1 MRVKSGAGEY
11 RYLPEDNI
19 LPIKLS
25 DEFSKD
31 AIASCPELMEDK
43 LHRYKQ
49 DYHLSEYDTSLL
61 LANKDVSTYFDEV
74 VKYTNNFKLAANWIN
89 VDVASYLNKNFI
101 EINDFKLKAKDLAD
115 LINLIDK
122 NEVNSNQARNIFS
135 KMIEDDISAKEAK
148 EKLGISSQ
156 ISDVDFVKNLINEV
170 FSENED
176 AIISYKEGKG
186 RALGFLV
193 GQVMK
198 KSKGRVNPKLTT
210 ELVTEELE
218 RR

>member
-1 MRVKSGAGEY
+1 
-11 RYLPEDNI
+11 
-19 LPIKLS
+19 
-25 DEFSKD
+25 
-31 AIASCPELMEDK
+31 
-43 LHRYKQ
+43 
-49 DYHLSEYDTSLL
+49 
-61 LANKDVSTYFDEV
+61 
-74 VKYTNNFKLAANWIN
+74 
-89 VDVASYLNKNFI
+89 
-101 EINDFKLKAKDLAD
+101 
-115 LINLIDK
+115 
-122 NEVNSNQARNIFS
+122 
-135 KMIEDDISAKEAK
+135 MIEDDLSAKEAK
-148 EKLGISSQ
+148 VKLGISSQ
-156 ISDVDFVKNLINEV
+156 ISDVDFVKNLFNEV

>member
-1 MRVKSGAGEY
+1 MQNRNKGITLVALVITIIILLILAG
-11 RYLPEDNI
+11 I
-19 LPIKLS
+19 SIATLS
-25 DEFSKD
+25 QTGLFQK
-31 AIASCPELMEDK
+31 
-43 LHRYKQ
+43 
-49 DYHLSEYDTSLL
+49 
-61 LANKDVSTYFDEV
+61 
-74 VKYTNNFKLAANWIN
+74 
-89 VDVASYLNKNFI
+89 
-101 EINDFKLKAKDLAD
+101 
-115 LINLIDK
+115 
-122 NEVNSNQARNIFS
+122 
-135 KMIEDDISAKEAK
+135 AKEAK

-156 ISDVDFVKNLINEV
+156 ISDVDFVKDLIKEV